1 MKMRAVFYFC
11 LLISSSV
18 MAARA
23 PATYSD
29 SASGTIDTR
38 VCAAPL
44 ASATD
49 FDSRTHTCADSNSG
63 AISTMPVSVVLSFR

>member
-1 MKMRAVFYFC
+1 MKMRVVFCFC

-29 SASGTIDTR
+29 SDPGTIDTR

-44 ASATD
+44 ASAND
-49 FDSRTHTCADSNSG
+49 FDSRTHTRAKSVSG
-63 AISTMPVSVVLSFR
+63 EISTMPVSVVLSFR